1 MGFHYAKEKAK
12 FDREWYKL
20 RKLYE
25 QAGMSESAIDEI
37 YTYDWRCFCSQR
49 TYENRTQPLP
59 DLYISDEGQSVRSSL
74 LKKFPALSTT
84 FDEQDFPGQYAWI
97 DTIEDPDLFRK
108 INLLSNADLEL
119 LTLLVIHGYSEA
131 EIPSSK
137 TCDIIHRSALFHLL
151 ILRRSHIRRRK
162 MCRPKSFLLLSAVWD
177 SFSSLQPHIF
187 PDKVL
192 WTVSNPKLW
201 AMDSMELHAGPQSR
215 KSRKPMP
222 MYRFGRS
229 FGAKGKNSL
238 SNRV

>member
-12 FDREWYKL
+12 FDREWCKL

-37 YTYDWRCFCSQR
+37 YTYDWRYFCSQR

-131 EIPSSK
+131 EIARQRGCSRNTISK
-137 TCDIIHRSALFHLL
+137 KFARIKR
-151 ILRRSHIRRRK
+151 
-162 MCRPKSFLLLSAVWD
+162 FL
-177 SFSSLQPHIF
+177 
-187 PDKVL
+187 K
-192 WTVSNPKLW
+192 
-201 AMDSMELHAGPQSR
+201 
-215 KSRKPMP
+215 
-222 MYRFGRS
+222 
-229 FGAKGKNSL
+229 
-238 SNRV
+238 